1 MSSLFEQCVYGAW
14 AAVPSLCFGFIK
26 EKETRERETDIKAED
41 DDKPLI
47 S

>member
-1 MSSLFEQCVYGAW
+1 MSPLFEQCVYGAW
-14 AAVPSLCFGFIK
+14 AAVPSLCFGFV
-26 EKETRERETDIKAED
+26 EEEETERETDIKVED